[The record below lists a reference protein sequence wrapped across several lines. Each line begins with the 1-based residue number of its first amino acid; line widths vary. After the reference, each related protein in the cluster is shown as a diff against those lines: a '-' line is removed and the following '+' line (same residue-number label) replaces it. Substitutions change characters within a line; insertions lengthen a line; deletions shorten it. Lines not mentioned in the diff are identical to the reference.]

1 MTPSPMT
8 ATSTADIW
16 FHRPPLFHAIMIRA
30 AAAPAENRICDR
42 PVATMAT
49 MRLSLTIGLL
59 VAATGVAAANDIP
72 LPRPRPAELAPPATA
87 EEPSE
92 PSACQ
97 LRLSADRAIFQPL
110 PSLTG
115 PGGCGATDVVR
126 LEAVVMPN
134 HERVALTPA
143 PTLRCSMAE
152 AVADWVR
159 EEVGA
164 AAAGLGA
171 PLRSI
176 ENFDSYDCRG
186 TKPGRRREVERARQ
200 GQCARRPLGEARR
213 REGFSPHRAGGVA
226 RFPRAHAR
234 RAPARASRPCS
245 ARAPT
250 AITRSTSISTWP
262 SATTT
267 TACANGISA
276 SPGKSPTSRCRGP
289 ARSRPRPTRSLD
301 AGAWCRECDPP
312 RIKSGLSFSDRIMR
326 KRL

>member
-1 MTPSPMT
+1 
-8 ATSTADIW
+8 
-16 FHRPPLFHAIMIRA
+16 MIHA
-30 AAAPAENRICDR
+30 AAAPAENRICAR

-49 MRLSLTIGLL
+49 MRLFLTIGLL

-92 PSACQ
+92 SSACQ
-97 LRLSADRAIFQPL
+97 VRLSADRAIFQRL

-126 LEAVVMPN
+126 LDAVVMPN

-186 TKPGRRREVERARQ
+186 RNRIIGAKLSEHGKANALDVRSVKLANGKDFRLTEPAVPRDFREHMRQ
-200 GQCARRPLGEARR
+200 SACARFKTVLGPGSDGYHEDHIHLDLAERHNDYRMCQWDIREPGQVADIPL
-213 REGFSPHRAGGVA
+213 P
-226 RFPRAHAR
+226 
-234 RAPARASRPCS
+234 
-245 ARAPT
+245 
-250 AITRSTSISTWP
+250 
-262 SATTT
+262 
-267 TACANGISA
+267 
-276 SPGKSPTSRCRGP
+276 
-289 ARSRPRPTRSLD
+289 RPRPFEAAAD
-301 AGAWCRECDPP
+301 QKP
-312 RIKSGLSFSDRIMR
+312 
-326 KRL
+326 